1 MSLNRIE
8 DFALERYFAR
18 WEFSVRH
25 QLSASDLEPY
35 LLSELLE
42 LADDDARSRWE
53 RLSLGYT
60 ESGGLPA
67 LRQAIAA
74 GYSSVAPDQVVVCA
88 GAEEG
93 ILLAMLASLQ
103 SGDEVIVV
111 TPAYQSLHAL
121 PRALGA
127 TVVEVPLRI
136 EDRWQ
141 LDEDAVAR
149 ARSPRTRMI
158 VVNFPHNPTGAH
170 IDAATMRRLAD
181 LATEAGALL
190 FSDEVYRGLEYDPAN
205 QLPPA
210 ADLSATAASLG
221 VMSKSFALAGLRIG
235 WIASRDPKV
244 TDRIARLKDYTTI
257 CSSAPSE
264 VLALIALRA
273 RERVLSRSREIVATN
288 LGHAT
293 RFAFAHQRIVEWV
306 PPRAGS
312 VAFPRFISLDASAV
326 SERVATNG
334 SALLM
339 PGHVF
344 GADPRHFRLGLGRR
358 DFPQALA
365 ALTQDLKTAS

>member
-1 MSLNRIE
+1 VSLGRIE

-35 LLSELLE
+35 RLSELLE

-60 ESGGLPA
+60 ESSGLPA

-74 GYSSVAPDQVVVCA
+74 GYRSVTPDQVVVCA

-127 TVVEVPLRI
+127 TVVDVPLRI

-141 LDEDAVAR
+141 LDVDAVAR

-158 VVNFPHNPTGAH
+158 VVNFPHNPSGAH
-170 IDAATMRRLAD
+170 INAETLRRLCEI
-181 LATEAGALL
+181 ATDAGALL
-190 FSDEVYRGLEYDPAN
+190 FSDEVYRGLEYVTAD
-205 QLPPA
+205 QLPA
-210 ADLSATAASLG
+210 ATDLSATAASLG

-235 WIASRDPKV
+235 WIASRDAQLL
-244 TDRIARLKDYTTI
+244 DRIARLKDYTTI

-273 RERVLSRSREIVATN
+273 RDRVLSRSREIVASN
-288 LGHAT
+288 LAHAT
-293 RFAFAHQRIVEWV
+293 RFAFAHQRIMEWV

-312 VAFPRFISLDASAV
+312 VAFPRFIELDASDV
-326 SERVATNG
+326 SERVAASG

-339 PGHVF
+339 PGRVF
-344 GADPRHFRLGLGRR
+344 SADPRHFRLGLGRR
-358 DFPQALA
+358 DFPQALS
-365 ALTQDLKTAS
+365 ALTEELKTAP